1 MKKLLTLIVCC
12 IIVSSCFPLSVSAQ
26 NDVATPFYNN
36 ILSRNTRFDI
46 DSSGNAIVVTSYDGQ
61 KGITTGA
68 TIKIKIQ
75 KRFLLVFWNDVAS
88 WTDEAT
94 GYYYSNTH
102 STTVESGYYRAQ
114 VEYTI
119 YGTGGSPDVI
129 TDELERS
136 Y

>member
-1 MKKLLTLIVCC
+1 MLIGC
-12 IIVSSCFPLSVSAQ
+12 IPISAFASNFGMTPYYNNVQ
-26 NDVATPFYNN
+26 RTSTTFDINESGVATVKTFMNGYPD
-36 ILSRNTRFDI
+36 T
-46 DSSGNAIVVTSYDGQ
+46 
-61 KGITTGA
+61 TTGA

-75 KRFLLVFWNDVAS
+75 KRFLLFFWSDVAS
-88 WTDEAT
+88 WTEEAT
-94 GYYYSNTH
+94 AHYYSNTH
-102 STTVESGYYRAQ
+102 SVTVEKGDYRAQ

>member
-1 MKKLLTLIVCC
+1 MKKILSAIVCVIVLIGC
-12 IIVSSCFPLSVSAQ
+12 IPISVFASEAI
-26 NDVATPFYNN
+26 TPYYNN
-36 ILSRNTRFDI
+36 HLQRNTAFEI
-46 DSSGNAIVVTSYDGQ
+46 NESGVANVTVSYVGT
-61 KGITTGA
+61 KGETTGA
-68 TIKIKIQ
+68 TIKTKIQ

-119 YGTGGSPDVI
+119 RGTGGSPDVI
-129 TDELERS
+129 TDELEYS